1 MRMKKVIILAAVV
14 IASVACSRTYDVAPA
29 SDQAIGFG
37 SWTGYLTKARVQ
49 GSNEFTVG
57 DRIAVYGYKETGGTK
72 STVFDDVEVE
82 MTAAGAPGTWVYS
95 PLRYWDRTAD
105 SYVFYSVAPAAIGT
119 AATVD
124 AQTGEITSA
133 SITFAGNDNDILV
146 ADKETIAQANFG
158 TQVVLD
164 FNHIATLV
172 DFKVAKAPTLVDAVV
187 KVKALTLANIKATGT
202 FGVNDAY
209 NATAYGATAGP
220 VVTWNSTANA
230 TYDPSKAVNPVDL
243 GTTGIEIAQDTAF
256 DPANPTTPAAST
268 MIIDNLVVMPQAFV
282 EPTAA
287 ERSDPATAATA
298 QKLTINYTI
307 EVTGGGVNEYT
318 STLFLYDFDMA
329 NDDVQ
334 DASTFL
340 GGWLTGKHYT
350 FYITLDS
357 TPIVFGATVNDW
369 TTGTGYHYL
378 LN

>member
-1 MRMKKVIILAAVV
+1 MKKIMIIAVAAIALAA
-14 IASVACSRTYDVAPA
+14 CSKTFDHNKSEGAV
-29 SDQAIGFG
+29 IGFNT
-37 SWTGYLTKARVQ
+37 WTETLTKARTQ
-49 GSNEFTVG
+49 GSSEFTVG
-57 DRIAVYGYKETGGTK
+57 DRIAVYGYKEASSAKT
-72 STVFDDVEVE
+72 TVFDDVEVE
-82 MTAAGAPGTWVYS
+82 MTATGEPGTWVYS
-95 PLRYWDRTAD
+95 PLRYWDQKAD
-105 SYVFYSVAPAAIGT
+105 QYVFYAVAPAAVGT

-124 AQTGEITSA
+124 PQTGEITSA

-146 ADKETIAQANFG
+146 ADKETVAQAAFG

-172 DFKVAKAPTLVDAVV
+172 DFKVAKASTLVDAVV
-187 KVKALTLANIKATGT
+187 KVKSLTLANIKATGT
-202 FGVNDAY
+202 FSVSNAY

-220 VVTWNSTANA
+220 VVTWTSTANA
-230 TYDPSKAVNPVDL
+230 TYDPTKGVNSVDL
-243 GTTGIEIAQDTAF
+243 GTGVEIAEDTAF
-256 DPANPTTPAAST
+256 DTTTPTTPAAST

-318 STLFLYDFDMA
+318 STLFLYDFDMV

-357 TPIVFGATVNDW
+357 KPIVFGATVNDW
-369 TTGTGYHYL
+369 GTAVSGYHYL